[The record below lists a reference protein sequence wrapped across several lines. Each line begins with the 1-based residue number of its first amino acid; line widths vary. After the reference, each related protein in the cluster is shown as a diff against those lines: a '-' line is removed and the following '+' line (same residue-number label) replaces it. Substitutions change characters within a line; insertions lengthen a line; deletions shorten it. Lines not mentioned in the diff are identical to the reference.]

1 MSSTTITNKTFRMNA
16 PYRLIVNDD
25 GGRGFRNYVA
35 PLTAEQYL
43 SAVFDVLVKDKPV
56 DALFWCGLQNP
67 AGAAWY
73 DTKVGELVRGN
84 TSVSRSDPPAMLRK
98 WR

>member
-1 MSSTTITNKTFRMNA
+1 MPATTITHKTFRMNR
-16 PYRLIVNDD
+16 PYRVIVNDD

-35 PLTAEQYL
+35 PLTREQYL
-43 SAVFDVLVKDKPV
+43 SAVFDVQVKDRKI

-73 DTKVGELVRGN
+73 DTKVGERGG
-84 TSVSRSDPPAMLRK
+84 TLYWPPIEQA
-98 WR
+98 WDDQ